1 MSDLYT
7 SDGWL
12 NFDYIADRGK
22 WLNVIIG
29 ARQVGKTYG
38 CLKYMLDNNLYHM
51 LLRRTTAELELI
63 AADNSLNPYLKFDGI
78 YQTSLFRK
86 HEGLC
91 RICDYETDENGKMKP
106 TLQRGLALSLPE
118 IAHIKGFS
126 GDKFTELVFDE
137 AVPEKGVITR
147 SSEGESFLNGY
158 TTINANREIDK
169 INPRPPVR
177 VWLLSNSNRIDS
189 PVFEALN
196 VIDMILYARRKD
208 LEELYDDGVAVIQPK
223 SEVIINQR
231 KETALMKLISKKSAF
246 YGMAI
251 ENEFSY
257 DKSPYITTLSI
268 KGMQPLFKIGMF
280 TCWQN
285 GDGFYICRAP
295 FTGKTQS
302 VFEDDNN
309 GREQVRTMYAILK
322 AYYYAGLVKFSDLYA
337 ITIFKRIFN
346 IA

>member
-1 MSDLYT
+1 MNNLYT

-38 CLKYMLDNNLYHM
+38 CLKYMLDHNLYHI
-51 LLRRTTAELELI
+51 LLRRTTDELDLI
-63 AADNSLNPYLKFDGI
+63 AADNDLNPYLKFDDYYKI
-78 YQTSLFRK
+78 SLFRK
-86 HEGLC
+86 RKGMC
-91 RICDYETDENGKMKP
+91 RICDYTTDENGIMKP
-106 TLQRGLALSLPE
+106 TTQRGLALSLPE
-118 IAHIKGFS
+118 IAHIRGFS
-126 GDKFTELVFDE
+126 GDKFTEIVFDE
-137 AVPEKGVITR
+137 TVPEKGVITR

-158 TTINANREIDK
+158 TTINGNREIDK
-169 INPRPPVR
+169 VNPRPPLR
-177 VWLLSNSNRIDS
+177 AWLLSNTNRIDS

-196 VIDMILYARRKD
+196 IIDMILYARRKG
-208 LEELYDDGVAVIQPK
+208 LEELYDDGVAIIQPK
-223 SEVIINQR
+223 SEKITSQR
-231 KETALMKLISKKSAF
+231 KETALMKQVSKTSEF

-251 ENEFSY
+251 ENEFAY
-257 DKSPYITTLSI
+257 DRSPFITTLSI

-280 TCWQN
+280 SCWQN
-285 GDGFYICRAP
+285 GDGFYICHAP
-295 FTGKTQS
+295 FTGRKQNI
-302 VFEDDNN
+302 FKDDNN
-309 GREQVRTMYAILK
+309 GREQIRTMYAILK